1 MLKDA
6 QLLSLDVAASQLGVD
21 TKDLRSYL
29 RKQRPKGAVQIPNK
43 PGGNWHLHASL
54 LQQLQFAG
62 APGIDAPL
70 RPIDDAIL
78 GALEWSEWIPFDQAA
93 EEAPVLPG
101 VYVFRERGDEQNP
114 PRYIGQAGERNGKG
128 LRGRLKLY
136 SSGKGATSGLGRYA
150 MNLALADAAW
160 LTQLAHEAESGRP
173 ESVEHMARRAIDRLN
188 LAVRWVPCVHRKAAM
203 LLEAELVK
211 RHCSTLWNSPGEDD
225 QDSPEK

>member
-1 MLKDA
+1 MKDA

-43 PGGNWHLHASL
+43 PGGNWHLHPSL

-62 APGIDAPL
+62 APGIDGPL
-70 RPIDDAIL
+70 HPIDDVIV
-78 GALEWSEWIPFDQAA
+78 GSLEWSEWIPFGQAA

-101 VYVFRERGDEQNP
+101 VYVVRERGTEQNP

-128 LRGRLKLY
+128 LRGRLKVY
-136 SSGKGATSGLGRYA
+136 SSGKGATSGLGKYA

-160 LTQLAHEAESGRP
+160 LTQLVHEAEAGHP
-173 ESVEHMARRAIDRLN
+173 QSVERMARRAIDRLN
-188 LAVRWVPCVHRKAAM
+188 LEVRWVPCVHRKAAM
-203 LLEAELVK
+203 LLETELIK
-211 RHCSTLWNSPGEDD
+211 RHCSTLWNGLGEDE
-225 QDSPEK
+225 QSGLEK